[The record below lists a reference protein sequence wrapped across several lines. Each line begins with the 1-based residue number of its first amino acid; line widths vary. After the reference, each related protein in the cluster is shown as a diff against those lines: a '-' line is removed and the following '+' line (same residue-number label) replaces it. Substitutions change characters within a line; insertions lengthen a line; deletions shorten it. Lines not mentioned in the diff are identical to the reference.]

1 MSEGDLSSNLYSFW
15 KRLSSRRYSPS
26 PMWGTYPAQEPMVQ
40 HARALFHAQETKDL
54 QLLVTRKVEDL
65 RHFDVAGME
74 RAVAILMY
82 GRSGSQL
89 LASYLD
95 GHDDVIMLP
104 PSGDE
109 RPYQFF
115 DRYRSLSLH
124 DKLIAYP
131 VFSTNFLKGDSPTA
145 PAHYYAAVNALLNV
159 YGNRSL
165 EFLESRRAF
174 FQFLHVAYRV
184 ALGRR
189 PASPRPL
196 IVWAQHFMNDQLA
209 RYLVEDFP
217 QARFIHTVRDP
228 ITSFSRLFDRWFTGM
243 DRGFLSAAYVT
254 SHLTRADIA
263 HLGMETR
270 TRAIRFEDLHS
281 SLEKTM
287 RAVADWLGLT
297 FQSSLLNSTLNGV
310 PWTVQRGTISWSGVR
325 PEQAIRDSRNIS
337 FTDRGLLFAVLNED
351 FVAWKYACPTIFRCA
366 LVRILTFMLVFL
378 IPMKMEI
385 IGAYTLI
392 KTAPFLRRKAF
403 RYAINGLIQIF
414 ICRVA
419 IMSLMAVELFRRL
432 IFGKKALQLL

>member
-1 MSEGDLSSNLYSFW
+1 
-15 KRLSSRRYSPS
+15 
-26 PMWGTYPAQEPMVQ
+26 MWGTYPEQEPMVE
-40 HARALFHAQETKDL
+40 HARALFHAEKAKDL
-54 QLLVTRKVEDL
+54 QFLATRKIEDI

-74 RAVAILMY
+74 RAVAICMY

-95 GHDDVIMLP
+95 GHNDLIMLP
-104 PSGDE
+104 TNGGE
-109 RPYQFF
+109 RIYQFF

-131 VFSTNFLKGDSPTA
+131 VFATHFFDGDFPIA
-145 PAHYYAAVNALLNV
+145 PAHYYAAVNALFNV

-174 FQFLHVAYRV
+174 FQLLHVVYCV

-189 PASPRPL
+189 PASPRPV
-196 IVWAQHFMNDQLA
+196 IVWALHFLNDQLA
-209 RYLVEDFP
+209 RHFVEDFP

-228 ITSFSRLFDRWFTGM
+228 ITSFSRLFDRWFRDVGHQ
-243 DRGFLSAAYVT
+243 RGFLSAGYVT

-263 HLGMETR
+263 HPGMESR

-287 RAVADWLGLT
+287 RTVADWLGLT
-297 FQSSLLNSTLNGV
+297 FQSSLLDSTLNGV

-337 FTDRGLLFAVLNED
+337 FTDRGLLFVVLNED
-351 FVAWKYACPTIFRCA
+351 FVAWNYPCPTIFKYP
-366 LVRILTFMLVFL
+366 LVRVLTFMLVLL
-378 IPMKMEI
+378 IPMKMEMI
-385 IGAYTLI
+385 EVYTLI
-392 KTAPFLRRKAF
+392 KTLPSLRRKAF
-403 RYAINGLIQIF
+403 RYAINGLVQIF

-432 IFGKKALQLL
+432 IFGKRVLELL